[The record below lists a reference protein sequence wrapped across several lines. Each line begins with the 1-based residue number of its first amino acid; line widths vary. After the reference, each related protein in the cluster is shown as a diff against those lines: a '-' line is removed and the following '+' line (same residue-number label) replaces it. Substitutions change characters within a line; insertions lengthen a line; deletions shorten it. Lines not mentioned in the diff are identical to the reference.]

1 MANRRMFA
9 RTVTN
14 SGRFLRLSAQARLLY
29 YDLGMEA
36 DDEGF
41 AESYVR
47 LLVTGSQ
54 ETHLRELEEH
64 GFLEILDQENLL
76 VHITDWQTNNLIR
89 KDRFSPSF
97 YHDRYPQY
105 QTETKEEPAAAEP
118 EPEAPPEEHQ
128 EETGRQ
134 QDGCFLDDTRLTQDR
149 LGKDRIGKDRVDQDS
164 LLKENLNQEKEEEN
178 EEANGAQARGAE
190 APTPT
195 LEDIQTEFE
204 KKKRKAME
212 LLLNTE
218 HFGNTRASPERK
230 QPVQRAVNFL

>member
-118 EPEAPPEEHQ
+118 EPEGQPEEHR
-128 EETGRQ
+128 EETSRQ
-134 QDGCFLDDTRLTQDR
+134 QDGCFLDDTRLTQVRLGKDR
-149 LGKDRIGKDRVDQDS
+149 LGKDRLDQDRAGKNRTGNEERGTLPAGAREEGQPEAVLAKQGETEINFEKMRQKS
-164 LLKENLNQEKEEEN
+164 METLLKSKHFT
-178 EEANGAQARGAE
+178 
-190 APTPT
+190 TP
-195 LEDIQTEFE
+195 
-204 KKKRKAME
+204 
-212 LLLNTE
+212 
-218 HFGNTRASPERK
+218 RASPLIH
-230 QPVQRAVNFL
+230 PSV

>member
-118 EPEAPPEEHQ
+118 EPEGQPEEHR
-128 EETGRQ
+128 EETSRQ
-134 QDGCFLDDTRLTQDR
+134 QDGCFLGDTRLTQVRLGKDR
-149 LGKDRIGKDRVDQDS
+149 LGKDRLAQDRAGKNRTGYGERGTLAAGAREEGQPEAALAKQGETEINFEKMRQKS
-164 LLKENLNQEKEEEN
+164 METLLKSKHF
-178 EEANGAQARGAE
+178 
-190 APTPT
+190 TPP
-195 LEDIQTEFE
+195 
-204 KKKRKAME
+204 
-212 LLLNTE
+212 
-218 HFGNTRASPERK
+218 RASPLIH
-230 QPVQRAVNFL
+230 PSV

>member
-118 EPEAPPEEHQ
+118 EPEAQPEEHR
-128 EETGRQ
+128 EETSRQ
-134 QDGCFLDDTRLTQDR
+134 QDGCFLGDTRLTQVRLGKDR
-149 LGKDRIGKDRVDQDS
+149 LGKDSLDQDRAGKNRTGNEERGTLAAGAREEGQPEAALAKQGETEINFEKMRQKS
-164 LLKENLNQEKEEEN
+164 METLLKSKHF
-178 EEANGAQARGAE
+178 
-190 APTPT
+190 TPP
-195 LEDIQTEFE
+195 
-204 KKKRKAME
+204 
-212 LLLNTE
+212 
-218 HFGNTRASPERK
+218 RASPLIH
-230 QPVQRAVNFL
+230 PSV

>member
-118 EPEAPPEEHQ
+118 EPEAPPEEHR

-149 LGKDRIGKDRVDQDS
+149 LGKDRLSKDRLDQDRAGKNRTGYGERGTLPACAREEGQPEAALPKQGETEINFEKMRQKS
-164 LLKENLNQEKEEEN
+164 METLLKSKHFT
-178 EEANGAQARGAE
+178 
-190 APTPT
+190 TP
-195 LEDIQTEFE
+195 
-204 KKKRKAME
+204 
-212 LLLNTE
+212 
-218 HFGNTRASPERK
+218 RASPLIH
-230 QPVQRAVNFL
+230 PSV

>member
-118 EPEAPPEEHQ
+118 EPEAPPEEHR

-134 QDGCFLDDTRLTQDR
+134 QDGCFLDDTRLTQVR
-149 LGKDRIGKDRVDQDS
+149 LGKDRLSKDRLDQDRAGKNRTGYGERGTLPAGAREEGQPEAALPKQGETEINFEKMRKKS
-164 LLKENLNQEKEEEN
+164 MEILLKSK
-178 EEANGAQARGAE
+178 
-190 APTPT
+190 
-195 LEDIQTEFE
+195 
-204 KKKRKAME
+204 
-212 LLLNTE
+212 
-218 HFGNTRASPERK
+218 HFCPPRASPLIH
-230 QPVQRAVNFL
+230 PSV

>member
-118 EPEAPPEEHQ
+118 EPEGQPEEHR
-128 EETGRQ
+128 EETSRQ
-134 QDGCFLDDTRLTQDR
+134 QDGCFLDDTRLTQVR
-149 LGKDRIGKDRVDQDS
+149 LGKDRLSKDRLAQDRAGKNRTGNEERGTLAACAREEGQPEAALPKQGETEIS
-164 LLKENLNQEKEEEN
+164 FEKMREKSMETLLKSK
-178 EEANGAQARGAE
+178 
-190 APTPT
+190 
-195 LEDIQTEFE
+195 
-204 KKKRKAME
+204 
-212 LLLNTE
+212 
-218 HFGNTRASPERK
+218 HFTHPRASPLIH
-230 QPVQRAVNFL
+230 PSV

>member
-118 EPEAPPEEHQ
+118 EPEGQPEEHR
-128 EETGRQ
+128 EETSRQ
-134 QDGCFLDDTRLTQDR
+134 QDGCFLGDTRLTQVRLGKDR
-149 LGKDRIGKDRVDQDS
+149 LGKDSLDQDRAGKNRTGNEERGTLAAGAREEGQPEAALAKQGETEINFEKMRQKS
-164 LLKENLNQEKEEEN
+164 METLLKSKHFT
-178 EEANGAQARGAE
+178 
-190 APTPT
+190 TP
-195 LEDIQTEFE
+195 
-204 KKKRKAME
+204 
-212 LLLNTE
+212 
-218 HFGNTRASPERK
+218 RASPLIH
-230 QPVQRAVNFL
+230 PSV

>member
-118 EPEAPPEEHQ
+118 EPEAPPEEHR
-128 EETGRQ
+128 EETSRQ
-134 QDGCFLDDTRLTQDR
+134 QDGCFLGDTRLTQVR
-149 LGKDRIGKDRVDQDS
+149 LGKDRLSKDRLDQDRAGKNRTGYGERGS
-164 LLKENLNQEKEEEN
+164 VIACAREEGQPEAALPKQGETEINFEKMRQKSMETLLKSKHF
-178 EEANGAQARGAE
+178 
-190 APTPT
+190 TPP
-195 LEDIQTEFE
+195 
-204 KKKRKAME
+204 
-212 LLLNTE
+212 
-218 HFGNTRASPERK
+218 RASPLIH
-230 QPVQRAVNFL
+230 PSV

>member
-1 MANRRMFA
+1 MANRRMFS
-9 RTVTN
+9 RSITG

-118 EPEAPPEEHQ
+118 EPEGQPEEHR
-128 EETGRQ
+128 EETSRQ
-134 QDGCFLDDTRLTQDR
+134 QDGCFLGDTRLTQVR
-149 LGKDRIGKDRVDQDS
+149 LGKDRLG
-164 LLKENLNQEKEEEN
+164 
-178 EEANGAQARGAE
+178 
-190 APTPT
+190 
-195 LEDIQTEFE
+195 
-204 KKKRKAME
+204 
-212 LLLNTE
+212 
-218 HFGNTRASPERK
+218 
-230 QPVQRAVNFL
+230 